1 MPAEQRASN
10 PTALLAEDEPLL
22 AAELGEALGQ
32 LWPELRIEAVAADGV
47 AALREFER
55 LAPDVAFLDIQMPKV
70 SGLEVA
76 SQIGRRAHVVFV
88 TAYDEHAVRAFE
100 AGAVDY
106 VLKPIQMA
114 RLATTIHR
122 VKERLG
128 SPPANLDKELR
139 RIGEAVPTPR
149 RHLQWINASRGNG
162 VRMIMVDDICYFKA
176 DHKYTLVV
184 EEAGESVIRKT
195 IRELAEELDPVMFW
209 QVHRSKLVNVTA
221 IDTVLRDDRGGLQLQ
236 LKHRTERL
244 TVSEPY
250 FPLFRQM

>member
-1 MPAEQRASN
+1 MSTEPRESRPS
-10 PTALLAEDEPLL
+10 ALLAEDEPLL

-32 LWPELRIEAVAADGV
+32 LWPELRIDAIAADGV

-55 LAPDVAFLDIQMPKV
+55 LTPDIAFLDIQMPRIN
-70 SGLEVA
+70 GLEVA
-76 SQIGRRAHVVFV
+76 RQIGRRAHVAFI
-88 TAYDEHAVRAFE
+88 TAYDEHAVHAFE

-114 RLATTIHR
+114 RLASTVQRI
-122 VKERLG
+122 KERLG
-128 SPPANLDKELR
+128 SPPPNLDKELR
-139 RIGEAVPTPR
+139 QIGDAAPAPR

-195 IRELAEELDPVMFW
+195 IRELAEELDPTMFW
-209 QVHRSKLVNVTA
+209 QVHRSTLVNVTA
-221 IDTVLRDDRGGLQLQ
+221 VDTVLRDDRGGLQLQ
-236 LKHRTERL
+236 LKHRAERL
-244 TVSEPY
+244 IVSEPY

>member
-1 MPAEQRASN
+1 MPTEQGGSR
-10 PTALLAEDEPLL
+10 PTAILAEDEPLL

-55 LAPDVAFLDIQMPKV
+55 LAPDVAFLDIQMPRLT
-70 SGLEVA
+70 GLEVA

-106 VLKPIQMA
+106 VLKPFQMA
-114 RLATTIHR
+114 RLATTVQR

-128 SPPANLDKELR
+128 SPPPNIEHELR
-139 RIGEAVPTPR
+139 RLGEAAPAQR

-195 IRELAEELDPVMFW
+195 IRELGEELDPAMFW
-209 QVHRSKLVNVTA
+209 QVHRSTLVNVSA
-221 IDTVLRDDRGGLQLQ
+221 IEGVLRDDRGGLQLQ
-236 LKHRTERL
+236 LKHRAERL

-250 FPLFRQM
+250 FSLFRQM